1 MEAILEDKEVIIN
14 KFNKGVHIS
23 IAEAGVSY
31 FDLYYGCEYQEH
43 LILIYLLS
51 IRRQSSKK

>member
-1 MEAILEDKEVIIN
+1 MEAILKDKKVIIN

-23 IAEAGVSY
+23 IAEVGVSY
-31 FDLYYGCEYQEH
+31 FDLHYGCEYQEH

-51 IRRQSSKK
+51 IGRQSSKK

>member
-14 KFNKGVHIS
+14 KFNMGVHVS
-23 IAEAGVSY
+23 IADAGVSY
-31 FDLYYGCEYQEH
+31 FDLHYGCEYQEH

-51 IRRQSSKK
+51 IGRQSSKK

>member
-1 MEAILEDKEVIIN
+1 MEAILKDKKVIIN

-31 FDLYYGCEYQEH
+31 FDLHYECEYQEH

-51 IRRQSSKK
+51 IGRQSSKK

>member
-43 LILIYLLS
+43 LILIYLLA
-51 IRRQSSKK
+51 